1 MRFIHLADLHIGKR
15 INEFSLLEDQTYIL
29 DKIVEITEKETA
41 DAVIIAGDLYDKS
54 VPPGEAVP
62 VLDDFLTRLS
72 EMDKTVFIISG
83 NHDSSERLSFGSRL
97 LKKSNIHIISTFEG
111 SLSKTVLKDD
121 YGNIN
126 IFALP
131 FVRPARVQKYFP
143 DKTISSYEDAI
154 VEIINDAKDKRILV
168 PNERNILIC
177 HQFVT
182 GTSSPIL
189 SDSESTIVGTLENIS
204 YEIFD
209 DFDYVALGH
218 LHCPQS
224 VGRDTIRYAGSPLKY
239 SFSEVNHKKSVTIV
253 DIDKSMVTL
262 KVSPLNPTRDMRKIK
277 GKLENLIS
285 PEVCEEVC
293 NDFIHATLTDEN
305 DIYEPLAT
313 LRAYYPYILHMEHIK
328 ESEFSN
334 ENNNISVYDRIN
346 KNPVELFKEFY
357 EEIKQEEFDV
367 QKQKLLEKLLKEEGL
382 EEFCHD
388 TH

>member
-15 INEFSLLEDQTYIL
+15 IKEFSLLEDQAYIL
-29 DKIVEITEKETA
+29 ERIVEITEKEKA

-97 LKKSNIHIISTFEG
+97 LKKNNIHIISTFDG
-111 SLSKTVLKDD
+111 SLSKTVMEDE
-121 YGNIN
+121 YCSIN
-126 IFALP
+126 VFALP
-131 FVRPARVQKYFP
+131 FVRPARVQKFFP
-143 DKTISSYEDAI
+143 DKTISSYEDAL
-154 VEIINDAKDKRILV
+154 VDIINDAKGKGILV

-204 YEIFD
+204 CEIFE

-224 VGRDTIRYAGSPLKY
+224 VGRETIRYAGSPLKY
-239 SFSEVNHKKSVTIV
+239 SFSEVNHKKSVTVV
-253 DIDKSMVTL
+253 DIDKN
-262 KVSPLNPTRDMRKIK
+262 KVSIKESPLTPGRDMRKIK
-277 GKLENLIS
+277 GKLKNLIS
-285 PEVCEEVC
+285 PEVCEEIC
-293 NDFIHATLTDEN
+293 SDFIHATLTDEN
-305 DIYEPLAT
+305 DLYEPLAT

-334 ENNNISVYDRIN
+334 ENNETSVYDRIS
-346 KNPVELFKEFY
+346 KNPIKLFKEFY
-357 EEIKQEEFDV
+357 EETKQKEFHEH
-367 QKQKLLEKLLKEEGL
+367 KQKLLEKVLKEEL